1 MSEDLQSLLEKINRD
16 GIEKARAEAE
26 AIISKAKAEA
36 AGIVENA
43 KKEAASSIATARE
56 EAKTFEERARE
67 TISQAGRDT
76 LISVE
81 NAVTAMLEKLLRASA
96 DKTLLDGAAAAE
108 VLRKAIVDF
117 ASGGEISS
125 APAVAAALAAEA
137 AKAGGFTVSPD
148 ESLRSGFTVKTDGGR
163 VEHSFTGETLAEE
176 LSRRLRPE
184 LAKLVGR
191 GK

>member
-36 AGIVENA
+36 TAIVENA
-43 KKEAASSIATARE
+43 KKEAASSLAAARD
-56 EAKTFEERARE
+56 EAKTFAERAGE

-81 NAVTAMLEKLLRASA
+81 NAVTAMLEKLLLASA
-96 DKTLLDGAAAAE
+96 DKALLDGATASE
-108 VLRKAIVDF
+108 VLRSAIAGF
-117 ASGGEISS
+117 ATGGEISS

-137 AKAGGFTVSPD
+137 AKSGGFTVSPD
-148 ESLRSGFTVKTDGGR
+148 ENLRSGFTVKTDGGR
-163 VEHSFTGETLAEE
+163 VEHSFTGETLAAE

-184 LAKLVGR
+184 LAKLVGG